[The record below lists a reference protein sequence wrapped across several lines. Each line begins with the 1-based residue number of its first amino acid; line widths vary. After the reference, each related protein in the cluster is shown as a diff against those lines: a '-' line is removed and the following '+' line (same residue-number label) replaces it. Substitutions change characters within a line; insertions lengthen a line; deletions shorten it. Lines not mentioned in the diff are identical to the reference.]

1 MRMTESIAMAVVGF
15 AAAATIALA
24 ALFAA
29 RARATANALSEA
41 KSELQVERFEAAGL
55 RERLTTAFSDCTEAR
70 TRLDE
75 TERALALARE
85 ERAAAIHER
94 DAAREA
100 REAAAKSAALERQSR
115 EATERRLD
123 DWEAAKIESLNHA
136 KAAVLETATAVSSK
150 LIEDHKRETEA
161 ARQERDERLKAI
173 TDQFDTVTK
182 SVAAL
187 ADQTNQTRSTVETV
201 WRALSSPG
209 GAGYFAEIG
218 LENTLKSFGLER
230 GRDFVLQATIEA
242 DADGRKLRPDAVIFL
257 PNDSVLVIDC
267 KASKYLLELAAAEG
281 TERAGEAVT
290 SLARTMNQHLRALA
304 GKDYRSAIIN
314 AYRQS
319 GRSGEI
325 ARVMNV
331 MYLPNEGAL
340 EKVRAAD
347 PDFERQAQK
356 ELIVFAGP
364 TGLAGLI
371 SFASMD
377 IGLGRQARNQE
388 RIVEAAELL
397 LDGVALALAH
407 VEGVGK
413 GIKAAAG
420 AFEKFAA
427 SINAR
432 LLPRARTLA
441 QLGVKPT
448 KSKALPSHLPSIQV
462 VDLAAQSFI
471 EGEAQEVAPASLV
484 EGPPAGT
491 A

>member
-1 MRMTESIAMAVVGF
+1 MPEGF
-15 AAAATIALA
+15 ALVVIGAIAAVSLALATVFATRARALA
-24 ALFAA
+24 A
-29 RARATANALSEA
+29 ALADA

-55 RERLTTAFSDCTEAR
+55 RERLATAFSDRTEAR

-85 ERAAAIHER
+85 ERAAAVRER
-94 DAAREA
+94 DSAVQARQAAEKA
-100 REAAAKSAALERQSR
+100 AALERQAR
-115 EATERRLD
+115 EATERRLA
-123 DWEAAKIESLNHA
+123 DWETAKAESLNHA
-136 KAAVLETATAVSSK
+136 KAAVLETAATVSSK
-150 LIEDHKRETEA
+150 LIEDHKREVEA
-161 ARQERDERLKAI
+161 ARQEREARLKTIA
-173 TDQFDTVTK
+173 DQFDAVTK

-187 ADQTNQTRSTVETV
+187 ADQTNLTKGTVETV

-209 GAGYFAEIG
+209 GAGYFAELG

-230 GRDFVLQATIEA
+230 GRDFVLQQTIDA
-242 DADGRKLRPDAVIFL
+242 DADGRRLRPDAIIFL

-267 KASKYLLELAAAEG
+267 KASKFLLELAAAEG
-281 TERAGEAVT
+281 TERAAEA
-290 SLARTMNQHLRALA
+290 SANLARTMNQHLRALA

-325 ARVMNV
+325 QRVMNV

-347 PDFERQAQK
+347 PAFERLAQR
-356 ELIVFAGP
+356 EQIVFAGP

-377 IGLGRQARNQE
+377 IGLGRQAQNQE
-388 RIVEAAELL
+388 RIVEAAESL

-413 GIKAAAG
+413 GVK
-420 AFEKFAA
+420 AA

-432 LLPRARTLA
+432 LLPRVRALA

-448 KSKALPSHLPSIQV
+448 KSKAMPSHLPSIQV
-462 VDLAAQSFI
+462 VDVAAQNFI
-471 EGEAQEVAPASLV
+471 EGEAQEVSSTSLV